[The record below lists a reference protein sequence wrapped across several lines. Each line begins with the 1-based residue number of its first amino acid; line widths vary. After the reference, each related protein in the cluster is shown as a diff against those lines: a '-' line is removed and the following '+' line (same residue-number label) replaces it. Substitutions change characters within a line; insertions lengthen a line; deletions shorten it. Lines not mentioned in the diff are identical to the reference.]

1 MAGKPPISFNDFSS
15 YKPPFSSGM
24 FDFSWFLHVES
35 SGSPIVCHRFPVG
48 KTAGFFPCPPHVTSC
63 VRSSSELSP
72 QIRRWRA
79 QSGVLQKNPPRNHG
93 FSRNSKQQSKHGS
106 HSNIF
111 QHFSNHGLLLLLH
124 VEGNSHGTSWDKRD
138 KPARAPAKNFMAST
152 PNLGDPGTPGTEP
165 LWICSPLPKF
175 LIKSPQLVVIP
186 AKKVASARVLGLEL
200 VRSLNHI
207 SFLSYSYLLS
217 LLTIGG

>member
-1 MAGKPPISFNDFSS
+1 
-15 YKPPFSSGM
+15 
-24 FDFSWFLHVES
+24 
-35 SGSPIVCHRFPVG
+35 
-48 KTAGFFPCPPHVTSC
+48 
-63 VRSSSELSP
+63 
-72 QIRRWRA
+72 
-79 QSGVLQKNPPRNHG
+79 
-93 FSRNSKQQSKHGS
+93 
-106 HSNIF
+106 
-111 QHFSNHGLLLLLH
+111 LLLLLH

-165 LWICSPLPKF
+165 LWICSSLPKF